1 MCGASETGRARL
13 RGADVSKKILIV
25 DDEAHI
31 RLLLEQTLDPLVD
44 EGVELLTASN
54 GGEALDLIT
63 KERPELVLLDVMMPV
78 MNGFDVC
85 KRVKGDESLSSTFVM
100 MLTAKGQ
107 ELDRVTGAEVGADL
121 YLTKPFDPDDVLR
134 RAASVLGFENL

>member
-1 MCGASETGRARL
+1 M
-13 RGADVSKKILIV
+13 SKKILIV

-121 YLTKPFDPDDVLR
+121 DLTKPFDPDDVLR

>member
-1 MCGASETGRARL
+1 M
-13 RGADVSKKILIV
+13 SKKVLIV

-31 RLLLEQTLDPLVD
+31 RLLLEQTLDSLVD
-44 EGVELLTASN
+44 QGIEILTANN
-54 GGEALDLIT
+54 GGTALETIRG
-63 KERPELVLLDVMMPV
+63 ERPDLVLLDVMMPV

-85 KRVKGDESLSSTFVM
+85 RAVKNDPELKHTFIM

-121 YLTKPFDPDDVLR
+121 YLTKPFDPDDVLA
-134 RAASVLGFENL
+134 RAAKVLGIELA

>member
-1 MCGASETGRARL
+1 M
-13 RGADVSKKILIV
+13 SKKVLIV

-44 EGVELLTASN
+44 HDVEILTAPH
-54 GGEALDLIT
+54 GGVGLDTI
-63 KERPELVLLDVMMPV
+63 KSARPDLVLLDVMMPV

-85 KRVKGDESLSSTFVM
+85 RTVKKDDALRATYVM

-107 ELDRVTGAEVGADL
+107 ELDRATGAEVGADA
-121 YLTKPFDPDDVLR
+121 YLTKPFDPDDVLA
-134 RAASVLGFENL
+134 RAAKVLGIVLD

>member
-1 MCGASETGRARL
+1 
-13 RGADVSKKILIV
+13 VSKKVLIV

-44 EGVELLTASN
+44 AGVDLLTASN
-54 GGEALDLIT
+54 GGEALELIT
-63 KERPELVLLDVMMPV
+63 RERPELVLLDVMMPV

-85 KRVKGDESLSSTFVM
+85 KRVKADATLASTFVM

-134 RAASVLGFENL
+134 RAATVLGLEDEV